1 MPFAHFSPDG
11 EIDAL
16 FLQEGAARLSLP
28 LSDIRVLRF
37 LQSSDPDLTQA
48 LLNASDDAH
57 RMLLSSLISLMVRN
71 QTLPGKGTVDSTK
84 LIPHQSL
91 NDLINIVETNED
103 DALHSLEQ
111 SDRNTVRIIEDVI
124 DILIR
129 HKVIALSD
137 LPQGA
142 QHLLAVRRAL
152 RAYLSENEED

>member
-16 FLQEGAARLSLP
+16 FLQPDTARLSLP

-57 RMLLSSLISLMVRN
+57 RMLLSSLISLLVRN
-71 QTLPGKGTVDSTK
+71 QTLLGQESTDSAR
-84 LIPHQSL
+84 LVPHQSL
-91 NDLINIVETNED
+91 DDLINVVETD
-103 DALHSLEQ
+103 DQEALRSLEQ